1 MGGPYDHGVVNVRRM
16 QSGDIS
22 AVIAIETEAF
32 SSPWTEEIYVQL
44 IDQSRVELIVLEEEK
59 AGIIGYAVLW
69 CILDQGE
76 LANMAVS
83 PEFRRN
89 GLGTYLMA
97 SVLETAR
104 DRGVKTMYLEV
115 RDSNETAVELYRRFG
130 FSDVGL
136 RKGYY
141 QDPKEDARMMKVVL

>member
-1 MGGPYDHGVVNVRRM
+1 MVGPYDNGGVNVRRM

>member
-1 MGGPYDHGVVNVRRM
+1 MGGPYAHGGVNVRRM